1 MGADHILN
9 HREDMPAQLRA
20 LGIGAVEHIFCCN
33 STARHFLAMAEMMG
47 DYPAHLLLIGVQP
60 VELDDYG
67 GSLRPEVKA
76 QIAPAIDAA
85 LKFLANHGVT
95 ATRRAQPLR
104 EDVTIAS
111 QEMALSR
118 YEEGRPDAGEACRHG
133 DQRVIAGQ
141 GWQGPRD
148 FEAEITE
155 ILGKPKA
162 EA

>member
-1 MGADHILN
+1 MDGGGIEQATWYLLFITDLLGL
-9 HREDMPAQLRA
+9 AQALLRHCGEA
-20 LGIGAVEHIFCCN
+20 
-33 STARHFLAMAEMMG
+33 
-47 DYPAHLLLIGVQP
+47 
-60 VELDDYG
+60 
-67 GSLRPEVKA
+67 PE
-76 QIAPAIDAA
+76 PAIDAA

-104 EDVTIAS
+104 EDFTIAS